1 MICRKCAAAA
11 ATYHVT
17 STERDGIKRE
27 LHLCQD
33 CARMAGFLEH
43 FTPSVSE
50 FLKRLGA
57 GPYDPGYTVRPAAPF
72 ACQLCTKGHA
82 SIHLF
87 ESKDGYE
94 REAHLCEACGTSAAT
109 ALDSVFADFPDEP
122 APSADPRPVCPE
134 CGQIR
139 FDFGKIGTE
148 VRSNLQFSM
157 LPVRILLRGCAWY
170 AP

>member
-1 MICRKCAAAA
+1 MICRKCAENP
-11 ATYHVT
+11 ATYHLT
-17 STERDGIKRE
+17 STELDGVTRD

-33 CARMAGFLEH
+33 CARMAGFLER

-57 GPYDPGYTVRPAAPF
+57 GPKDPGYTVRPAAPF
-72 ACQLCTKGHA
+72 KCQLCSKGHA

-94 REAHLCEACGTSAAT
+94 REQHLCEECGKAPAS
-109 ALDSVFADFPDEP
+109 ALDSVFEDFPTESP
-122 APSADPRPVCPE
+122 GADPRPVCPE
-134 CGQIR
+134 CGKVR
-139 FDFGKIGTE
+139 FDFGDIGAE
-148 VRSNLQFSM
+148 VRGNLQFSM